1 MTIAPSAAAAAY
13 NATAKIATQSGAGA
27 AGESGFGDFLS
38 NAIKDSIGTLK
49 QGETMAAAQAAGQ
62 ADMVSVVNAVNNAE
76 ITLDTVVAIRDKVI
90 SAYQSIMQMP
100 I

>member
-1 MTIAPSAAAAAY
+1 MTIAPAAAAAAY
-13 NATAKIATQSGAGA
+13 NATAKIATQSGA

-38 NAIKDSIGTLK
+38 DAIKDSIGTLK

>member
-13 NATAKIATQSGAGA
+13 NATAKIAAPTAA
-27 AGESGFGDFLS
+27 AGDANFGDFLS

-49 QGETMAAAQAAGQ
+49 QGETMAAQQAAGQ
-62 ADMVSVVNAVNNAE
+62 ADMVGVVNAVNNAE